1 MSPVSDDGAIDY
13 GRFEAGRHVN
23 YWALDRTI
31 QRELRRVYAPGEFE
45 WAESR
50 LSEFGDV
57 VGHTVAD
64 NADYVDQHGPEL
76 HTYDEHGDVQ
86 NFVRYPAEQFEDEE
100 LTYGAGT
107 VADAFVAPPG
117 REEPMP
123 FSHYLGMLYLL
134 GYAEPGGFA
143 CPVAMTAGAALVLE
157 RFDDG
162 RLEEYY
168 EGLVSRDYDDLIEGA
183 MFLTEEQ
190 GGSDVGA
197 NETTAV
203 YDEDSGYWR
212 LSGEKWFCS
221 NVDAEGTLALARTP
235 DAPDGTAGLSMFLV
249 PHGDPE
255 RGVLTKGRR
264 RREFH
269 GAPPPEAI
277 NDQLYRRLKDKLG
290 TIAVPTGEVEFED
303 TPAYLVGEEE
313 SGFKQMAEMLNLERL
328 SNATIACSVMGR
340 ALLESKVHAA
350 NREAFGR
357 TIDQFPLMKADLVDM
372 AVDHEAATAYVF
384 EAARLFSAR
393 ERERRAGETES
404 AGGEAAGGG
413 DGEGGEGETDDRDS
427 ETYRLMRLLVPIA
440 KLRTGR
446 MAVDTT
452 SYAMEV
458 LGGNGYVNDFVTNR
472 LLRDAQVLPIWEGTE
487 NVLSLDV
494 IRALER
500 EDAHEPFAAAMEER
514 LEAVTHPALADAA
527 GTVDE
532 RYEELVRAMI
542 SLADEDDEYVQLSA
556 KRLAHFVFDVFTA
569 ALLLSEAQADL
580 EGEGPTGEADGRT
593 ALVARRF
600 VDRHLAEEEARGI
613 PDGDR
618 FPIEHFDAVVR
629 YAPVEPD
636 ALASAAEAD

>member
-1 MSPVSDDGAIDY
+1 MSPGSDAGAIDY
-13 GRFEAGRHVN
+13 GRYEEGRHVN
-23 YWALDRTI
+23 YWELDRTI
-31 QRELRRVYAPGEFE
+31 QRELRRVCGPEEFE

-50 LSEFGDV
+50 LADFGEV
-57 VGHTVAD
+57 IGHTVAD
-64 NADYVDQHGPEL
+64 NADYIDKHGPEL

-134 GYAEPGGFA
+134 GYAESGGFA

-162 RLEEYY
+162 DLQEYY
-168 EGLVSRDYDDLIEGA
+168 EAMVSREYDDLIEGA

-203 YDEDSGYWR
+203 HDDDSGYWR
-212 LSGEKWFCS
+212 LTGEKWFCS

-235 DAPDGTAGLSMFLV
+235 DAPEGTAGLSMFLV
-249 PHGDPE
+249 PHGDPG
-255 RGVLTKGRR
+255 RGVLTRGRR
-264 RREFH
+264 RQEFD
-269 GAPPPEAI
+269 GPPPPEAV
-277 NDQLYRRLKDKLG
+277 NDQRYRRLKDKLG
-290 TIAVPTGEVEFED
+290 TIAVPTGEVEFEE
-303 TPAYLVGEEE
+303 TRAFLVGEEE
-313 SGFKQMAEMLNLERL
+313 NGFKQMAEMLNLERL

-350 NREAFGR
+350 NREAFGQ

-393 ERERRAGETES
+393 ERERRAGEAES
-404 AGGEAAGGG
+404 AGGDGREQTG
-413 DGEGGEGETDDRDS
+413 DEGGQGDDGSSD
-427 ETYRLMRLLVPIA
+427 TYRLLRLLVPIA

-446 MAVDTT
+446 MAVDTA

-494 IRALER
+494 VRALER
-500 EDAHEPFAAAMEER
+500 EEAHEPFAAAMEER
-514 LEAVTHPALADAA
+514 LDAVTHPALAEAA
-527 GTVDE
+527 ETVDE
-532 RYEELVRAMI
+532 SYEELVRAMI

-600 VDRHLAEEEARGI
+600 VRRHLADEEARGI
-613 PDGDR
+613 TGGDR
-618 FPIEHFDAVVR
+618 LPLEHFDAIVR

-636 ALASAAEAD
+636 ALAAAAEAD